1 MLITA
6 KSLNTLKLDC
16 VRLSLIDNAILNV
29 PCSIVFFTSK
39 SSPFQY
45 TTSFKRFLNYITEIQ
60 TLNSSDNLK
69 TYNYKTVFLMG
80 D

>member
-1 MLITA
+1 MLITV

-16 VRLSLIDNAILNV
+16 IRLSSIDNFKRAMLDRV
-29 PCSIVFFTSK
+29 FTSK
-39 SSPFQY
+39 LSPFQY

-60 TLNSSDNLK
+60 TLNSSNNLK
-69 TYNYKTVFLMG
+69 TYNYKIVFLMG